1 MKAGP
6 APQITLR
13 WLAMKGPLGATID
26 QIEPGK
32 GYTRRNTQ
40 LVTHCGNGFKGGM
53 TMRETRQLRRQIL
66 GVLAALLLLAAID
79 PAAAQTPAGWN
90 GRGPFIAYGRARP
103 VYVAPPSFK
112 VPPGMFGPPR
122 VAITVGPSALDQPG
136 LNAVHNG
143 SLMTMF
149 ANPDTGDLVINY
161 ALPRPDLL
169 GLVGPGT
176 TLVRGRWSGDVFVGE
191 ARVFSRYC
199 GAVPYPVRGS
209 VDQSNALM
217 LFGPAPQFDT
227 ACNVIGFDINSRN
240 AVLRFEPEGPQ

>member
-13 WLAMKGPLGATID
+13 WLLTRWKRQRGYCPIFRVKMAMKGPLGATID

-40 LVTHCGNGFKGGM
+40 LVTHCGNGFKGGV

-66 GVLAALLLLAAID
+66 GVLAA
-79 PAAAQTPAGWN
+79 AAARRNRP
-90 GRGPFIAYGRARP
+90 GR
-103 VYVAPPSFK
+103 
-112 VPPGMFGPPR
+112 
-122 VAITVGPSALDQPG
+122 
-136 LNAVHNG
+136 NAVHNG